1 MTKTLFVTDLDG
13 TLLSTDSKV
22 SPRSAEIITEC
33 VRRGALFTCATARTP
48 ATVEVLLRHTL
59 TSAPAIMMTGAATW
73 DLRSHRFITTHL
85 IDDDTAARCTE
96 ICRRHGLLP
105 MIYTVTS
112 DERLDVYVHGRPEGP
127 SEKFIADRQ
136 HLQYKRF
143 HMLPLTDAPDFYPRT
158 IIIFVI
164 GDAAVIK
171 AAAEEM
177 SDMEGCTAV
186 PYPDIFNPRVAMIDI
201 YAAGVSKAE
210 AVMKLKKDMGAD
222 WLTVFGDN
230 LNDIPMMRVADCAV
244 AVENALPEVKAAAH
258 EIIGPNTSDSVA
270 KYILKDFDR

>member
-1 MTKTLFVTDLDG
+1 MKTLYVTDLDG

-22 SPRSAEIITEC
+22 SERSAAIISDC
-33 VRRGALFTCATARTP
+33 VSRGALFTCATARTP
-48 ATVEVLLRHTL
+48 ATVEMLLRHTL
-59 TSAPAIMMTGAATW
+59 TSAPAIVMTGAATW
-73 DLRSHRFITTHL
+73 DLRSHRFITTKL
-85 IDDDTAARCTE
+85 MSDDTAARCTE

-105 MIYTVTS
+105 MTYTVTS

-136 HLQYKRF
+136 HLKYKRF
-143 HMLPLTDAPDFYPRT
+143 HILPSAEAPDFYPRT

-164 GDAAVIK
+164 GEAGVIK

-177 SDMEGCTAV
+177 NSVEGCTAV

-210 AVMKLKKDMGAD
+210 AVIKLKKATGAD
-222 WLTVFGDN
+222 RLTVFGDN
-230 LNDIPMMRVADCAV
+230 LNDIPMMQVADCAI
-244 AVENALPEVKAAAH
+244 AVENALPEVKAVAH

-270 KYILKDFDR
+270 RYILKDFDR